1 MADVQSNNGSGD
13 WVYSDT
19 VKEHFFKPKNI
30 LVDEKKYKAD
40 GVGYVG
46 SPACG
51 DMMKVWIKVDKKTDK
66 ITDFKW
72 RTFGCASAI
81 GSTSMLSVMVTEH
94 GGMSITKALA
104 LKPQDI
110 MQRLGGLPDNKI
122 HCSVLGDKALLAAV
136 NNYFAN
142 SGQKE
147 RIIRNEAKV
156 ICECLNVTDHEIE
169 DAVLEGKHD
178 FESIQKVTK
187 AGTGCGKCIP
197 KVTELVEQYKNK
209 YFGDE

>member
-1 MADVQSNNGSGD
+1 MSDIKSNNGD

-19 VKEHFFKPKNI
+19 VKEHFFRPKNI
-30 LVDEKKYKAD
+30 LEDESKFAAD

-51 DMMKVWIKVDKKTDK
+51 DMMKVWLKVDRQTDK

-81 GSTSMLSVMVTEH
+81 GSTSMLSEMVTEN
-94 GGMSITKALA
+94 GGMMIEAALK

-110 MQRLGGLPDNKI
+110 MTRLGGLPDNKI
-122 HCSVLGDKALLAAV
+122 HCSVLGDKALLSAV
-136 NNYFAN
+136 NDYFAK

-147 RIIRNEAKV
+147 RIIRSEAKV

-178 FESIQKVTK
+178 FEAVQKVTK
-187 AGTGCGKCIP
+187 AGTGCGRCVP
-197 KVTELVEQYKNK
+197 KVKELIEAYKSK